1 MAEDTLQK
9 PKPASSPASK
19 KSTGDLVQL
28 EAWYYQLVAFYEKNT
43 SLVVGIGAGVVL
55 LVAGLLFWNYRKAQ
69 LEVEATAKLAKVA
82 QVYKDGNL
90 EAAILGDSTQM
101 GLQKFVETYSGTA
114 SGEIAKFYL
123 ANALYQR
130 NSIDSALALY
140 KNISSRSEV
149 LAAAALA
156 GEAACYEQKQQYK
169 QAGELYRKAAAA
181 AQNQAFEAF
190 YLMDAGRAFELA
202 GEKKEALEIFEYV
215 RKQFPLST
223 HSRDAEKAIARL
235 KM

>member
-9 PKPASSPASK
+9 PETAAPQK
-19 KSTGDLVQL
+19 KAKSDLVSL
-28 EAWYYQLVAFYEKNT
+28 EAWYYQLVAFYEKNS
-43 SLVVGIGAGVVL
+43 SLVIGVGVGLILL
-55 LVAGLLFWNYRKAQ
+55 LVGLFFWNSRQAQ
-69 LEVEATAKLAKVA
+69 TEAEATTKLAKIA

-90 EAAILGDSTQM
+90 EAAIFGDSTQM

-140 KNISSRSEV
+140 KRISSNSP
-149 LAAAALA
+149 LLQSAALA
-156 GEAACYEQKQQYK
+156 GEAACYEQKQQYRD
-169 QAGELYRKAAAA
+169 AGERYRKAAAA
-181 AQNQAFEAF
+181 AKNQALEAF

-202 GEKKEALEIFEYV
+202 GEKREALEIFERV
-215 RKQFPLST
+215 RKQYPLTT
-223 HSRDAEKAIARL
+223 HSREAEKAIARL